1 MQWEVI
7 KWLQSLDLS
16 HPVRN
21 PRRDFANGF
30 IAAEIVCRYFDDRYL
45 SMRGISQST
54 SADARRRNWEQV
66 HTALMKVGCR
76 TITHAIVENTIHM
89 NPNAALNVLEHMY
102 EFFTKKLLPMRTIDA
117 ITPAQFIKS
126 EDAPALTALLQSV
139 GERQADGIPLKR
151 NPTGDTEEELI
162 QNHFVVSS
170 VQNALAVGRNAEV
183 VGGLRPLLQPRYS
196 HHTASSL
203 IHQANHSR
211 YKTRLHQAKNELDIL
226 ESQMQN
232 EHIMKQHQKVKELLN
247 AVENQKDNSRKEEYT
262 DGTSLTSR
270 LRGRHYISLKSHTA
284 RKSNSTGRERKSDGT
299 FNDSAFQEPINSVFG
314 ACSAGRIEVNVLS
327 STLMSALENNGI
339 YLNRDARAGEKSI
352 EFFTSCEFNVRKAFS
367 SILKDVLAARK
378 ELIYIVERSAK
389 CSEADV
395 LEDLFTA
402 FVAQRNHIPT
412 DTLEACWTALAQN
425 TSGIAVAI
433 GSKMDEYGYILQTLH
448 YIFTLEASQMHVLHV
463 SGPQGTDSS
472 SSSPTSASTTS
483 SCFFPPPFAS
493 ERNRSQSISR
503 ALLGGWG
510 LEGTAA
516 IMTARRD
523 SSGSEEPSGTVRRPH
538 ATWLDRKAF
547 HYASAFVLLAE
558 VAEALHSWNAEIAE
572 RVLETYFLPAA
583 LPFLILYGRPG
594 MVEAVGRVM
603 VAFLMG
609 SSSTSTQQ
617 GKEKERES
625 GEEDEDT
632 WNDEKR
638 AETQHQLEN
647 MVKFLECVLQPMVLN
662 EEQLVTVATTGG
674 VSAVRTG
681 FPSFPSSDRSIRC
694 QHRSYLQQRYYFLVY
709 SVMRQTTAA
718 YSWGGS
724 ILRALAAEDALSHPF
739 FASREEEH
747 NGKHPLELFASDIA
761 VRCLTSEHSITRA
774 TGIAVTTMLL
784 FWDSWIPFISIV
796 RQFILCC
803 PPLAEGGSYSSS
815 SSLDRRSSS
824 ELLFSSLSHEFE
836 GRVLTLGL
844 ICLLFKKIVLFV
856 CDDCGS
862 MADEGTNCST
872 EDIAD
877 DDVGLEGHA
886 SDGHRPLSKLDDSD
900 TLSVPSSEEAAIKRT
915 ATREKREYRA
925 ACQKILSSLPFR
937 ELDHAAAKYLST
949 FAYGP
954 LKQRQLAL
962 AVVGQHLLPDG
973 HPYLA
978 SVWLRLVF
986 SLPSP
991 HADFVIILPSSP
1003 QKLEMRRPSA
1013 LHYNEYTA
1021 SSGAAE
1027 QCIRGRE
1034 GMSSYSSP
1042 SSTAMPFILHE
1053 KVPAPS
1059 ISPLEACVRG
1069 KNSVFSAEVSSSEWM
1084 CSSALSDSPD
1094 ASPIG
1099 LLFGQVAPAYSLVPL
1114 NQVWD
1119 TYSVIHV
1126 VLRYLPYLD
1135 PIKTL
1140 EIIAAAL
1147 LSPQEQDSQLSQLL
1161 RNYHF
1166 SVEKEVI
1173 VRGIDVSSLQ
1183 KDSRESYQSTSCR
1196 KNVSKFNAH
1205 AQHSHDDDSESV
1217 NALTLR
1223 ELVMSST
1230 ARGENPF
1237 AQNSLPVPHSVGEA
1251 FSQQCL
1257 SSPSFAE
1264 ENDNKVTILKEKEG
1278 FNVSGKA
1285 DTSEVGSSS
1294 FTGDEHRLSRAF
1306 WYTALQRLEP
1316 VITSQLPSLD
1326 EGEKTFDELSHG
1338 EQLSFAVLK
1347 TLYYRFVMGV
1357 PNWVEE
1363 SKCILVE
1370 SIWEA
1375 ASWLQGQKA
1384 TW

>member
-1 MQWEVI
+1 MQREVI

-16 HPVRN
+16 YPVRN

-30 IAAEIVCRYFDDRYL
+30 IAAEIFCRYFDDRYL

-54 SADARRRNWEQV
+54 SADARRLNWEQV
-66 HTALMKVGCR
+66 YAALLKVGCR
-76 TITHAIVENTIHM
+76 TITFAVVENAIHM

-102 EFFTKKLLPMRTIDA
+102 EFFTKKLLPMRTIDGV
-117 ITPAQFIKS
+117 TPAQFINS
-126 EDAPALTALLQSV
+126 REAPALTALLQSV
-139 GERQADGIPLKR
+139 DEKHAEDIPLKR
-151 NPTGDTEEELI
+151 NPTVDPEEELL

-170 VQNALAVGRNAEV
+170 LQNALAVGRNAEV

-203 IHQANHSR
+203 IHQASHSR
-211 YKTRLHQAKNELDIL
+211 YKTKLHQPKSELDVL
-226 ESQMQN
+226 ESQKQM
-232 EHIMKQHQKVKELLN
+232 EHILKQHQKVKELLG
-247 AVENQKDNSRKEEYT
+247 AADNQKDNWRKEEYAG
-262 DGTSLTSR
+262 GTSLTSR
-270 LRGRHYISLKSHTA
+270 LRGRHYVSLKSHTA
-284 RKSNSTGRERKSDGT
+284 RKNNSSDRGRNLDGA
-299 FNDSAFQEPINSVFG
+299 FNDSAFQETINSVFG
-314 ACSAGRIEVNVLS
+314 ATSGGRIEVNVLS
-327 STLMSALENNGI
+327 NTLMNALENNGI

-378 ELIYIVERSAK
+378 ELVYVVERSAK

-395 LEDLFTA
+395 LDDLFTA
-402 FVAQRNHIPT
+402 FVAQRNYIPT
-412 DTLEACWTALAQN
+412 ETLETCWTALAQN

-433 GSKMDEYGYILQTLH
+433 GSKMDEYRYILQALH

-463 SGPQGTDSS
+463 SAPRGTDSS
-472 SSSPTSASTTS
+472 SSPHTSASTTS
-483 SCFFPPPFAS
+483 SSAFSPPCVS
-493 ERNRSQSISR
+493 ERNRSQSISH

-510 LEGTAA
+510 LEGATA
-516 IMTARRD
+516 IMTA
-523 SSGSEEPSGTVRRPH
+523 SPESIGYEESAGVLRRPH
-538 ATWLDRKAF
+538 ATWQDRKAF

-558 VAEALHSWNAEIAE
+558 VAEALYSLNPMIAE
-572 RVLETYFLPAA
+572 RVLETSFLPAA

-609 SSSTSTQQ
+609 SSSITMQQ
-617 GKEKERES
+617 KKEKEGEN
-625 GEEDEDT
+625 GEEDEDA
-632 WNDEKR
+632 WNEEKR
-638 AETQHQLEN
+638 AETQHRLEN
-647 MVKFLECVLQPMVLN
+647 MVRFLECVLQPMVIN

-681 FPSFPSSDRSIRC
+681 FPPLLSSNPSYHS

-709 SVMRQTTAA
+709 TILRQTTAA

-724 ILRALAAEDALSHPF
+724 ILRALAAEDALSHHF
-739 FASREEEH
+739 SASHEEE
-747 NGKHPLELFASDIA
+747 NKAKHPLELFASDIA

-774 TGIAVTTMLL
+774 TGVAVTTLLL
-784 FWDSWIPFISIV
+784 FWNSWVPFISIV
-796 RQFILCC
+796 RQFILRYS
-803 PPLAEGGSYSSS
+803 PLAEGVSDSSS
-815 SSLDRRSSS
+815 SPVYCQSSS
-824 ELLFSSLSHEFE
+824 NLLFSSLSHEFE
-836 GRVLTLGL
+836 GRILTLGL
-844 ICLLFKKIVLFV
+844 LCLLFKKIVLFV

-862 MADEGTNCST
+862 VTDDGTHYST
-872 EDIAD
+872 EDIEED
-877 DDVGLEGHA
+877 DEGLEIHVNDDH
-886 SDGHRPLSKLDDSD
+886 SPLSQLDDSD
-900 TLSVPSSEEAAIKRT
+900 SLSASSSVDAATKRL

-925 ACQKILSSLPFR
+925 ACQKILSSLPFS
-937 ELDHAAAKYLST
+937 ELDHTAAKYLST

-991 HADFVIILPSSP
+991 HADSVIILPFSS
-1003 QKLEMRRPSA
+1003 QTIEMRRPSA
-1013 LHYNEYTA
+1013 SHYNEYTA

-1027 QCIRGRE
+1027 PIPRGNE
-1034 GMSSYSSP
+1034 GMTPHSTS
-1042 SSTAMPFILHE
+1042 SSTITLLTSHE
-1053 KVPAPS
+1053 KKAVPS
-1059 ISPLEACVRG
+1059 VLPLAACNRG
-1069 KNSVFSAEVSSSEWM
+1069 KNSVFSPERSTSEWM
-1084 CSSALSDSPD
+1084 GSSALSDSPD
-1094 ASPIG
+1094 ASPVG

-1119 TYSVIHV
+1119 TYSVVHV
-1126 VLRYLPYLD
+1126 VLRYLSYLD

-1161 RNYHF
+1161 RNFHF
-1166 SVEKEVI
+1166 SMEKEVI
-1173 VRGIDVSSLQ
+1173 VRGIDSSPLQ
-1183 KDSRESYQSTSCR
+1183 RKSRESYQSTSCGE
-1196 KNVSKFNAH
+1196 SALDFSAH
-1205 AQHSHDDDSESV
+1205 SQNSHEDDSESV
-1217 NALTLR
+1217 CALTLR

-1230 ARGENPF
+1230 TQEDIPF
-1237 AQNSLPVPHSVGEA
+1237 ARNSLPVPHNEGEK
-1251 FSQQCL
+1251 FSQRCL
-1257 SSPSFAE
+1257 SSPFFVE
-1264 ENDNKVTILKEKEG
+1264 EKDNRVTILKEKED
-1278 FNVSGKA
+1278 FNVSGRGG
-1285 DTSEVGSSS
+1285 TNEGGRNS
-1294 FTGDEHRLSRAF
+1294 FTGEEYRLSRAF

-1347 TLYYRFVMGV
+1347 TLYYRYVVGEF
-1357 PNWVEE
+1357 NWVEE

-1375 ASWLQGQKA
+1375 VSWLQGQKA